1 MERLRAKQMA
11 ETATVKDVLEM
22 LENAKKST
30 GIAWNSPS
38 ATNVNITN
46 GKAMEIFTGYVLR
59 NPEDIDEMAMINM
72 IQCFGD
78 YFPIKMED
86 VVELE
91 DWEIGLDFGEW
102 MQRNWDKND

>member
-1 MERLRAKQMA
+1 MERLTAKEMA
-11 ETATVKDVLEM
+11 KTATVNEVIEM

-38 ATNVNITN
+38 AANVNITN
-46 GKAMEIFTGYVLR
+46 GKAMEIFTGYVGI
-59 NPEDIDEMAMINM
+59 NSENIDEMAMVNM
-72 IQCFGD
+72 IHCFGD

-91 DWEIGLDFGEW
+91 DWEIEIDFGEW
-102 MQRNWDKND
+102 MQRSWDKND